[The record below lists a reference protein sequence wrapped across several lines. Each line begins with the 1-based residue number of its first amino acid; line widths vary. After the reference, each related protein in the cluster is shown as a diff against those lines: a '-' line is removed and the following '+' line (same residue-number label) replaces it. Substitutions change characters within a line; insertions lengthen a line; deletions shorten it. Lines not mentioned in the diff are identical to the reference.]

1 MINISTIS
9 TFNNW
14 WWLLMIIIPIIFGII
29 AYRLGRYHYYQEEET
44 IMLTLASAFLTAF
57 VLLYF
62 SCTAHDYSI
71 QISNDNKVL
80 STYRAKNFQ
89 LNRFGN
95 PHQYDFTDE
104 KTGRTLSIYSPKDN
118 QFILVDQTSKMKF
131 NLNPGSDYAVPQPIF
146 LFISSD
152 GVNNLEISTLQEDSY
167 YIPAQSKIMS
177 IQPVN
182 SKPGQPNQDISK
194 ELERIF
200 GGQK

>member
-14 WWLLMIIIPIIFGII
+14 LWLLMIIIPTIFGII
-29 AYRLGRYHYYQEEET
+29 TYRLGRYHYHQED
-44 IMLTLASAFLTAF
+44 IAVILTLTSSLLTVF
-57 VLLYF
+57 GLLYF
-62 SCTAHDYSI
+62 SCTVHDYSI

-80 STYRAKNFQ
+80 ATYRAKNFQ

-104 KTGRTLSIYSPKDN
+104 KTGRILSIYSPKDN
-118 QFILVDQTSKMKF
+118 QFILVDQTSKMQF
-131 NLNPGSDYAVPQPIF
+131 NLNPGNDFNKNQDVFGDRGDNTVDTSY
-146 LFISSD
+146 LS
-152 GVNNLEISTLQEDSY
+152 EDNFVL
-167 YIPAQSKIMS
+167 PAQSKIMS
-177 IQPVN
+177 IQPIN
-182 SKPGQPNQDISK
+182 SKSGQPNQDISK